1 MSVNTY
7 LSDSASNLVLSTKEK
22 ESITTSINTLEIR
35 LESYF
40 GANIEEKFK
49 FGSYTRVTIL
59 PRKADEE
66 SDVDYMVVFD
76 NSNNYTPQTFLDR
89 LKICRNKIFYI
100 RNLSI
105 ITNYS
110 IRIE

>member
-40 GANIEEKFK
+40 GAKK
-49 FGSYTRVTIL
+49 
-59 PRKADEE
+59 
-66 SDVDYMVVFD
+66 
-76 NSNNYTPQTFLDR
+76 
-89 LKICRNKIFYI
+89 
-100 RNLSI
+100 NLSLVLI
-105 ITNYS
+105 Q
-110 IRIE
+110 E